1 MDYLPPLRPPP
12 ERPPPDDL
20 PPPPDL
26 IAPPEDLPPL
36 LLRIEPLLL
45 EEDREL
51 LTDDDR
57 LELLLGADILDELLL
72 LELTVLRL
80 VFPRRFIVA
89 PRFDL
94 RTFELNRPLELERLT
109 AFEFLLETLLALR
122 LDIVL
127 PLTLEFRVERLP

>member
-80 VFPRRFIVA
+80 AFPRRFIVA

-94 RTFELNRPLELERLT
+94 RTFELNRSLELERLT